1 MYNFIKKVG
10 NISLVEYL
18 TTRFNLSNIEK
29 EDVNMLQALDH
40 AVRGMSSE
48 YKLLNVMFNINAND
62 INNVYSNFHERLWLH
77 EYNKVD
83 SDNYNKYVTT
93 LDYLF
98 EIYPTVMQKIYS
110 KQMTILKLKFK
121 LQKVLIT
128 GPQSSNDFLL
138 IQALCFGMT
147 GIEVADALLIHEF
160 LPKLNQEVKEYNN
173 KLYSF
178 LKFLGYRLQENIKRH
193 IFGIKPMTNTEIINK
208 YFIDDPD
215 ILPLLKKIKKK
226 QNISSYITIDVINFS
241 NIIKSIVYPMILED
255 RDKINKFLNRS
266 LAKEDKGNLKNLMT
280 NEKDVL
286 TLFKKFVNFEKK

>member
-10 NISLVEYL
+10 NLSIVEYL
-18 TTRFNLSNIEK
+18 KTRFNLSNIEK

-40 AVRGMSSE
+40 TIRGMSSE
-48 YKLLNVMFNINAND
+48 YKLLNVMFNINSND

-83 SDNYNKYVTT
+83 SDKYNKYVTT

-98 EIYPTVMQKIYS
+98 EIYPTVMQRIYT

-128 GPQSSNDFLL
+128 GPQSCNDFLL
-138 IQALCFGMT
+138 VQALCFGMT

-173 KLYSF
+173 KLYSL

-193 IFGIKPMTNTEIINK
+193 IFGIEPMTNSAIIKK
-208 YFIDDPD
+208 YFFEDPD
-215 ILPLLKKIKKK
+215 INEVLNNIKNKQKKSKF
-226 QNISSYITIDVINFS
+226 ISTDQINFRD
-241 NIIKSIVYPMILED
+241 IMKTVVHPMILDEK
-255 RDKINKFLNRS
+255 DKINKFLNKS
-266 LAKEDKGNLKNLMT
+266 IANEDKGNLKNLMT

-286 TLFKKFVNFEKK
+286 TLFKKFVNFDKK